1 MKWNF
6 GLLKKHPLG
15 TAAVILIGGLL
26 LYFLFLRGGS
36 TSTAAVSSGTTDVPP
51 NEANLQLAGIQS
63 QTQLGLAGISANA
76 AITNTAAQYAY
87 QSHVS
92 DEQYQLGLANLSTQL
107 QGLQVQANASEVSQ
121 QLQSQTSLGLAQI
134 SGQTQTNLA
143 AISSQ
148 TQIAL
153 GAQQLQGFQTMSNNS
168 VQMAKIYA
176 DAAQNGQNDSM
187 WGSIAGA
194 ALTAAMFL

>member
-1 MKWNF
+1 MKWNL

-15 TAAVILIGGLL
+15 TATVIIVGGLL

-36 TSTAAVSSGTTDVPP
+36 SSGGTVVAQQADVP
-51 NEANLQLAGIQS
+51 ANTASLQMAGIQS
-63 QTQLGLAGISANA
+63 QTQLGLAGIAANA
-76 AITNTAAQYAY
+76 SITNTAAQYAY

-107 QGLQVQANASEVSQ
+107 QGLQVQANAQEVSQ

-153 GAQQLQGFQTMSNNS
+153 GAQQ
-168 VQMAKIYA
+168 VQNYQALTNAQVEMTKAYVSGQK
-176 DAAQNGQNDSM
+176 AASSDSM

-194 ALTAAMFL
+194 AVMAAAFL

>member
-1 MKWNF
+1 MKWNLS
-6 GLLKKHPLG
+6 LLKKHPLG
-15 TAAVILIGGLL
+15 TAAVIIIGGLL

-36 TSTAAVSSGTTDVPP
+36 SSTVAAATNADVPP
-51 NEANLQLAGIQS
+51 NEASLQMASIQS

-76 AITNTAAQYAY
+76 SITNTAAQYSY

-107 QGLQVQANASEVSQ
+107 QGLQVQANTTDISN
-121 QLQSQTSLGLAQI
+121 QLASQTQLGLAQI

-153 GAQQLQGFQTMSNNS
+153 GSQQLQGFQTMSNNT
-168 VQMAKIYA
+168 VALAKVYA
-176 DAAQNGQNDSM
+176 GAAENGQDDSM

-194 ALTAAMFL
+194 ALTAAMFI

>member
-6 GLLKKHPLG
+6 SLLKKHPLG
-15 TAAVILIGGLL
+15 TAAAIIVGGLL

-36 TSTAAVSSGTTDVPP
+36 SATVAASGTADVPP
-51 NEANLQLAGIQS
+51 NAASLQMAGIQS
-63 QTQLGLAGISANA
+63 QTQLGLAGIAAN
-76 AITNTAAQYAY
+76 TSVVNTAAQYAY

-107 QGLQVQANASEVSQ
+107 QGLQVQANTTDIAN
-121 QLQSQTSLGLAQI
+121 QLASQTQLGLAQI

-148 TQIAL
+148 TQVAL

-168 VQMAKIYA
+168 VALAKVYA
-176 DAAQNGQNDSM
+176 DAAKNGQDDSM

-194 ALTAAMFL
+194 AMMAAVML